1 MKNFKKIIACVLCFI
16 ILSTSV
22 VSVNAKSLAE
32 LFTID
37 TTNGE
42 VVSDFYENLIG
53 YIMRNYRYDISKE
66 EILSAAVKN
75 ILTNHPELLEEM
87 GKGAISA
94 LDENSFYYNKD
105 EYMSRFEDVSGI
117 FVGIGINVYHDENKV
132 ILGEA
137 IEGSPA
143 DGSGL
148 EVGDVVVAVDGER
161 VENYSLDK
169 VTSLIKGE
177 LGSTVSITVL
187 RNGSEYTYSFQR
199 ATIKINPITYNVIE
213 DTNIGYV
220 KISAFNANTI
230 DAYAAAM
237 TDFNQK
243 GVKTI
248 ILDLRNNLGGY
259 MDAAI
264 AVASYFVPNGKLIAS
279 EEYKDEKKNKYHYAN
294 KTDYKFKGVVLV
306 NEYSASASELVTGA
320 LKDYGT
326 CTVVGQTSY
335 GKGTVQTTVPLR
347 SGHYLWYTV
356 AEYYTPSHNTIHKTG
371 IEPHYSVTNRTKD
384 FDMSTVTAYE
394 ITRVLNVGD
403 TGEDVRAVK
412 ERLKALGYV
421 IDVNDVYD
429 IKTAD
434 AVSNFQKNSGIFSYG
449 VADITT
455 QIKINDILKTSKV
468 SVDRQLE
475 KAIELAKNIK

>member
-1 MKNFKKIIACVLCFI
+1 MKSFKKIVACILCFI
-16 ILSTSV
+16 MIATSA
-22 VSVNAKSLAE
+22 VSANAKTLSE
-32 LFTID
+32 LLNLD

-42 VVSDFYENLIG
+42 VVSEFYDNLID
-53 YIMRNYRYDISKE
+53 YIIRNYRYDVSRE
-66 EILSAAVKN
+66 ELLNAAVKN
-75 ILTNHPELLEEM
+75 LLTSHPELLEEM

-94 LDENSFYYNKD
+94 LDENSFYYNEE
-105 EYMSRFEDVSGI
+105 EYKARFQDVTGV
-117 FVGIGINVYHDENKV
+117 FVGIGINIYYDENKV

-137 IEGSPA
+137 IKGSPA

-148 EVGDVVVAVDGER
+148 EVGDIVVAVDGER
-161 VENYSLDK
+161 VDNYSLDK

-177 LGSTVSITVL
+177 EGTTVSITVL

-199 ATIKINPITYNVIE
+199 STIKINPITYNIVE

-220 KISAFNANTI
+220 KISGFNANTI
-230 DAYAAAM
+230 EAFDTAMAY
-237 TDFNQK
+237 FNQK
-243 GVKTI
+243 GVKSV

-259 MDAAI
+259 MDVAI
-264 AVASYFVPNGKLIAS
+264 AVASYFVPDGELIAT
-279 EEYKDEKKNKYHYAN
+279 EEYKDSNKNKYHYAN
-294 KTDYKFKGVVLV
+294 KTDCKFKGVVLI
-306 NEYSASASELVTGA
+306 NEYSASASELVSGA

-326 CTVVGQTSY
+326 CTIVGQTSY
-335 GKGTVQTTVPLR
+335 GKGTVQNIIPLR
-347 SGHYLWYTV
+347 SNHYLWYTV

-371 IEPHYSVTNRTKD
+371 IEPDYFVTNRTQD
-384 FDMSTVTAYE
+384 FDMSTVSAYE

-421 IDVNDVYD
+421 IDVDDVYD
-429 IKTAD
+429 LKTAD
-434 AVSNFQKNSGIFSYG
+434 AVSNFQKNSELFSYG

-455 QIKINDILKTSKV
+455 QIKLNDVLKTAKV
-468 SVDRQLE
+468 IVDRQLE